1 MGISVVQS
9 VDCHVNAIKL
19 YDLKPQLPVNVK
31 KKKKLIYVKGV
42 NYMFENV
49 YLLLL
54 LVGILI
60 ARTVKMWE
68 RWPHR

>member
-1 MGISVVQS
+1 MGISFVQS

-19 YDLKPQLPVNVK
+19 YKK

-54 LVGILI
+54 VVGILI
-60 ARTVKMWE
+60 ARITDDNFEICHQV
-68 RWPHR
+68 